1 MACECQG
8 GKHHE
13 LQGEDQNDHEHQ
25 GHHEHHIHH
34 KHDLYTIDTMNCQVT
49 KSGEAFSAGPIM
61 GTKMMPVPRLEVSVL
76 H

>member
-13 LQGEDQNDHEHQ
+13 LQGEDHEHQ

-34 KHDLYTIDTMNCQVT
+34 EHDPYTIDTMNCQVT